1 MNLINVSTSIYKGE
15 IYVFSSN
22 IHIGTASSFKL
33 IKYKI
38 NRGGFRGGGGGG
50 GVGNTPPPPPCL
62 IFFLAI
68 KIRKRAKT

>member
-1 MNLINVSTSIYKGE
+1 MTLINVSTSIYKGE
-15 IYVFSSN
+15 IYVFNSN

-38 NRGGFRGGGGGG
+38 NRGGGGG
-50 GVGNTPPPPPCL
+50 GVGNTPPPVSD
-62 IFFLAI
+62 FFFAI

>member
-1 MNLINVSTSIYKGE
+1 MNLINESTGE

-22 IHIGTASSFKL
+22 IHIGTASCFKL

-50 GVGNTPPPPPCL
+50 FGNTPPPCL
-62 IFFLAI
+62 NFFFAI
-68 KIRKRAKT
+68 KIRKWAKT

>member
-22 IHIGTASSFKL
+22 IHIGTASSFKF

-50 GVGNTPPPPPCL
+50 VGNTPPVSE
-62 IFFLAI
+62 FFFWAI

>member
-15 IYVFSSN
+15 IYVFSTN

-38 NRGGFRGGGGGG
+38 SRADLGGG
-50 GVGNTPPPPPCL
+50 GVGNTPPPTCL
-62 IFFLAI
+62 IFFFAI